1 MEDGAIDFR
10 RRPMLRD
17 RALSQQAVVT
27 ESSTSTHLAAW
38 PYGIFDELLAVNTC
52 SWVNQPRQQ
61 AIALVSSLNGTWVE
75 WPAEFAANHDRNSS
89 IPHTPRSCSPP
100 ALAATRRFKAEREAI
115 ESYQLSS
122 ISGRNGLSDIGM
134 IGPHAP
140 PRQPKAGVWRRRD
153 V

>member
-27 ESSTSTHLAAW
+27 ESSTSTCW
-38 PYGIFDELLAVNTC
+38 LAVNTR
-52 SWVNQPRQQ
+52 SRVNQPRQQ

-75 WPAEFAANHDRNSS
+75 WTAEFAANHGRNSS

-122 ISGRNGLSDIGM
+122 ISGRNGVSDIGM